1 MHNPFLV
8 EVTRGNLVESRH
20 RGSVSVVDAEGATVL
35 SIGDVDRRVFPRSAV
50 KALQAMP
57 LVESGIADKY
67 GLTDEEI
74 ALACASH
81 SGEPEHA
88 ATAKAMLVKAG
99 QDVGCLE
106 CGVHWPM
113 GEAANRALAASGG
126 SPSALHNNCS
136 GKHAG
141 FVCLACGHGQS
152 PKGYVLADHPVQRSV
167 REALE
172 EITGA
177 CHTVEK
183 SGIDGCSIPTYAIP
197 LPSLAFGFARFGTG
211 SGLPGDGKAASAR
224 IRKAVARHPFM
235 VAGTGRF
242 DTKLMELLGERAFVK
257 VGAEGVYCAS
267 FPELGYGVALKVED
281 GHARAAEAMMAG
293 LVLRF
298 VSLNTEERRAVE
310 ALAHPVLKNW
320 NGIEV
325 GQLRVS
331 SEIKGTA

>member
-1 MHNPFLV
+1 MDNPFLV
-8 EVTRGNLVESRH
+8 EVMRGNLVESRH
-20 RGSVSVVDAEGATVL
+20 RGSISVVDAEGATVL

-81 SGEPEHA
+81 SGEPEHVA
-88 ATAKAMLVKAG
+88 VAQAMLAKAG

-113 GEAANRALAASGG
+113 GESANRALAASGKT
-126 SPSALHNNCS
+126 PSALHNNCS

-141 FVCLACGHGQS
+141 FICLACGQGQS
-152 PKGYVLADHPVQRSV
+152 PKGYVGADHPVQRMV
-167 REALE
+167 RETLE

-177 CHTVEK
+177 CHSIDK
-183 SGIDGCSIPTYAIP
+183 SGIDGCSIPTYAVK

-211 SGLPGDGKAASAR
+211 IGLPGDGKAAAAR

-242 DTKLMELLGERAFVK
+242 DTNLMGYLGERAFVK

-267 FPELGYGVALKVED
+267 FPELGYGVALKADD
-281 GHARAAEAMMAG
+281 GNARAAEAMMAG

-298 VSLNTEERRAVE
+298 LDLSHDERKAVE
-310 ALAHPVLKNW
+310 ALAQPVFKNW

-325 GQLRVS
+325 GQIRLTP
-331 SEIKGTA
+331 EIAGGA

>member
-1 MHNPFLV
+1 MENPFLV

-20 RGSVSVVDAEGATVL
+20 RGSVSVVDADGGTVL
-35 SIGDVDRRVFPRSAV
+35 SLGDVDRRVFPRSAV

-67 GLTDEEI
+67 GLTDQEI

-88 ATAKAMLVKAG
+88 AAAQAMLTKAG
-99 QDVGCLE
+99 RDVTCLE

-113 GEAANRALAASGG
+113 GEAANRALAAQGA

-141 FVCLACGHGQS
+141 FICLACGLGED
-152 PKGYVLADHPVQRSV
+152 PRGYVTADHPVQRMV

-172 EITGA
+172 DITGA
-177 CHTVEK
+177 CHTHDK

-197 LPSLAFGFARFGTG
+197 LPSLAFGFAKFGAG
-211 SGLPGDGKAASAR
+211 VGLAGEGRAAAER
-224 IRKAVARHPFM
+224 IRRAVAQHPFM

-242 DTKLMELLGERAFVK
+242 DTTLMELLRERAFVK
-257 VGAEGVYCAS
+257 VGAEGVYCAAL
-267 FPELGYGVALKVED
+267 PELGFGIALKAED
-281 GHARAAEAMMAG
+281 GNSRAAEAMMAG
-293 LVLRF
+293 LILRF
-298 VSLNTEERRAVE
+298 LPLTGEERIAVE
-310 ALAHPVLKNW
+310 ALAQPVLKNW
-320 NGIEV
+320 NGFEV
-325 GQLRVS
+325 GQIRVS
-331 SEIKGTA
+331 PTILG